1 MYPLTLFGRGGRG
14 RRGGERGGGG
24 RGRGRGWLL
33 KAGVH
38 TYSMTSLSDLLDVLD
53 KGEKGNYEDLSE
65 DEQEGGSQSG
75 SDGAPEEAKTWT
87 SRAKRSGSAAT
98 ARHTPGIVDK
108 GLLRP
113 ERSPS
118 TSSEDLRPNKRVRFN
133 VDKDAKN
140 SKLHLPDVEGVL
152 HPGDKEEEEEGEEDG
167 DDNDDDGGVKE
178 EEDMEDGGEEESDED
193 GEEEIDEDG
202 EEESDEVG
210 EEKSEEDGEESDGLE
225 EDGDGGE
232 EEEESDGEMGD
243 DIDEAEREDVEDV
256 EGEGNDTEGGEVA
269 LKGEGQC
276 GEERA
281 KVAAECRYVPPH
293 LREKDKSKQ
302 LEKLKKR
309 IQGLVNR

>member
-1 MYPLTLFGRGGRG
+1 MKQKASRVSSNVIRKRGKGKEGRGGEG
-14 RRGGERGGGG
+14 KGGG

-38 TYSMTSLSDLLDVLD
+38 TYSMTSLPDLLDVLD
-53 KGEKGNYEDLSE
+53 KGKKGSYEDLSE

-140 SKLHLPDVEGVL
+140 SKLHLPVVEGVL
-152 HPGDKEEEEEGEEDG
+152 HHGDKEEEEEEEDG

-178 EEDMEDGGEEESDED
+178 EEDMEDDGEEESDED
-193 GEEEIDEDG
+193 GEEESDEDG
-202 EEESDEVG
+202 EEESDEG
-210 EEKSEEDGEESDGLE
+210 GEESDGLE

-256 EGEGNDTEGGEVA
+256 EGEGNDTEGREVS
-269 LKGEGQC
+269 LKGEGLC
-276 GEERA
+276 GEEQA
-281 KVAAECRYVPPH
+281 EGAAECRYVPPH
-293 LREKDKSKQ
+293 LRQKDKSKQ